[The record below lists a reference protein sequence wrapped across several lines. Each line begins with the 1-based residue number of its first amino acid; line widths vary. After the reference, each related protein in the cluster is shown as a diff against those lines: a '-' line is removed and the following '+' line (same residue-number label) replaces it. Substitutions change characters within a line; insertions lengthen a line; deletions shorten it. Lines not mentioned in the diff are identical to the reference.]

1 MMKFLE
7 NVFRLLTEHLF
18 RDRIVDTNRRY
29 HFKGGVDM
37 GRVYLCIDLK
47 SFYASVECVARGYD
61 PFKVPLVVAD
71 PTRGDGAI
79 TLAISP
85 ALKELGVKNRCRI
98 FEIPKQIQYE
108 IAMPRMRKYIE
119 VSAQIYGIY
128 LQFMSPDDIHVYSI
142 DEVFIDATP
151 YLKTYNCKATDFA
164 KMLMNAVMVKTGIC
178 ATAGIGTNLY
188 LAKIAMD
195 IVAKHVPEHIGILTE
210 ELYRKLLWNH
220 QPLTDFW
227 GFGHGKAARL
237 AKYGVYDMQGI
248 TMLQEALLYK
258 EFGVNAEFIIDHAW
272 GRESCT
278 MADIHNYRG
287 KSRSLSNSQILFSDY
302 DVDGARIVMK
312 EMVEN
317 LVLELVEENLYAKG
331 ISLYIR
337 YSKDCIPATGGAMKL
352 TQATC
357 SIKKIQEAFGKLFID
372 KVRIGYGIRQIGIS
386 LTNLT
391 YEPDMQLS
399 FFEDPE
405 DEEKEKQ
412 MEVAMV
418 DIRTRFGKNALLK
431 GFNLFDKA
439 TGIKRNT
446 MVGGHNG

>member
-1 MMKFLE
+1 MG
-7 NVFRLLTEHLF
+7 NV
-18 RDRIVDTNRRY
+18 Y
-29 HFKGGVDM
+29 M
-37 GRVYLCIDLK
+37 CIDLK

-98 FEIPKQIQYE
+98 YEIPKHIQYE
-108 IAMPRMRKYIE
+108 IAMPRMRKYME

-128 LQFMSPDDIHVYSI
+128 LQFISPDDIHVYSI

-151 YLKTYNCKATDFA
+151 YLRTYNCTPKEFA
-164 KMLMNAVMVKTGIC
+164 KKLMQAVMDKTGIC

-195 IVAKHVPEHIGILTE
+195 IVAKHVPEHIGVLNE
-210 ELYRKLLWNH
+210 AMYRKYLWNH

-227 GFGHGKAARL
+227 NVGRGTARRL
-237 AKYGVYDMQGI
+237 AKYGVFDMKGI
-248 TMLQEALLYK
+248 TELPEEVVYN
-258 EFGVNAEFIIDHAW
+258 EFGVKGAFLIDHAW
-272 GRESCT
+272 GREPCT
-278 MADIHNYRG
+278 MEQIHNYRG
-287 KSRSLSNSQILFSDY
+287 KSRSLSNSQILFEDY
-302 DVDGARIVMK
+302 DIDGARIVMK

-317 LVLELVEENLYAKG
+317 LVLELVENNLYAKG
-331 ISLYIR
+331 ISLFIG
-337 YSKDCIPATGGAMKL
+337 YSKDCIPSTGGSMKL
-352 TQATC
+352 SQATC
-357 SIKKIQEAFGKLFID
+357 SIKKIQAAFNSLFID
-372 KVRIGYGIRQIGIS
+372 KVKIGYGIRQIGIS
-386 LTNLT
+386 LADLT

-399 FFEDPE
+399 FFEEPE
-405 DEEKEKQ
+405 DDEKEKHI
-412 MEVAMV
+412 ETAMI
-418 DIRTRFGKNALLK
+418 DIRNKYGKNAMLR
-431 GFNLFDKA
+431 GFNFLDKA